1 MTGSSLARR
10 ASLVGLLALVLS
22 VVPLAMVSAQDLHVT
37 DLDVEEG
44 EDNVGVAIRI
54 SQYTFTSADEAL
66 IGRDD
71 LFADSLASGSLQGGG
86 RPLLLTSS
94 EALDTR
100 VTDEL
105 NRLGVTTVHILGGE
119 EAISTDVEDELEA
132 AGFTVAGRFE
142 GETRVETAVDIADFV
157 DGDTA
162 ILARSH
168 ESFSTE
174 GASDETQA
182 FADSL
187 AAGGFAAEEGWPV
200 LFTYPPGDDNPDTE
214 SDEAALGETLL
225 DSTRAHIEAAGY
237 TRIIIVGGTAA
248 VSAAVETELGE
259 LVDTVDRVGG
269 ANRFDTAVLIANE
282 RGFADSSA
290 AELTIVADGQGGDAW
305 VDGFA
310 AAALAGLTPAPIVLD
325 NSASDTLPPE
335 TTDFLVEA
343 TACPAAPAFA
353 QDPGAEHVLTPHG
366 CTATGEVA
374 VCTPG
379 VIHCPEVGEEMGV
392 PVVVA
397 PVPGDVT
404 VDPTTVESGGT
415 VTISNLGDA
424 EEVLV
429 SGDCVEA
436 ETDETAN
443 VTEDGT
449 LEVTITAAE
458 GTCTLTVTVDGEA
471 VDFELTVTAPP
482 GDAGVITACTPRP
495 TSPSA
500 PRPSR

>member
-22 VVPLAMVSAQDLHVT
+22 VVPLAMVSAQDLQVT

-86 RPLLLTSS
+86 RPLLLTASD
-94 EALDTR
+94 ALDTR

-105 NRLGVTTVHILGGE
+105 DPPGRRPPCTSSV
-119 EAISTDVEDELEA
+119 ARQRSA
-132 AGFTVAGRFE
+132 ATSKMSSRMPASAVAGRFE

-225 DSTRAHIEAAGY
+225 ESTRAHIEAAGY
-237 TRIIIVGGTAA
+237 TRIVIVGGTAA
-248 VSAAVETELGE
+248 VSEAVETELGE

-310 AAALAGLTPAPIVLD
+310 SAALAGLTPAPIVLD

-335 TTDFLVEA
+335 TAEFLVEERPRPRLPRSRRTRA
-343 TACPAAPAFA
+343 PSTSSPARPRGHGRGRGLHAWRHPLPRGRRGDGRPRRRRACSGRRDGRPDHRRRAAAP
-353 QDPGAEHVLTPHG
+353 
-366 CTATGEVA
+366 
-374 VCTPG
+374 
-379 VIHCPEVGEEMGV
+379 
-392 PVVVA
+392 
-397 PVPGDVT
+397 
-404 VDPTTVESGGT
+404 
-415 VTISNLGDA
+415 
-424 EEVLV
+424 
-429 SGDCVEA
+429 
-436 ETDETAN
+436 
-443 VTEDGT
+443 
-449 LEVTITAAE
+449 
-458 GTCTLTVTVDGEA
+458 
-471 VDFELTVTAPP
+471 
-482 GDAGVITACTPRP
+482 
-495 TSPSA
+495 
-500 PRPSR
+500 